1 MTKNDDVKSK
11 IKNKVDD
18 WYKSV
23 IYYFN
28 NCEKL
33 NNNLQGSLIENIVFN
48 YLNYFFANNNL
59 LDQIFYYRNS
69 KEQEIDFVLPKQ
81 NILIECKYVE
91 EIDINKMGEQFLEII
106 KNNKELNDFKKVV
119 ITKNLNIIWNNI
131 KFISL
136 DKFLENQY
144 EW

>member
-1 MTKNDDVKSK
+1 
-11 IKNKVDD
+11 
-18 WYKSV
+18 
-23 IYYFN
+23 
-28 NCEKL
+28 
-33 NNNLQGSLIENIVFN
+33 
-48 YLNYFFANNNL
+48 
-59 LDQIFYYRNS
+59 
-69 KEQEIDFVLPKQ
+69 
-81 NILIECKYVE
+81 
-91 EIDINKMGEQFLEII
+91 MGEQFLEII